1 MDELI
6 VVGDRVLI
14 APDEGEQ
21 QTKAGLYLPATV
33 VEQEK
38 VRSGRVVKAGP
49 GYVIPNPEFSEGEP
63 WASREAVRYIP
74 LQARAGDFAFF
85 LRKDAI
91 TLTYREAKYLIIPH
105 SAILCLVRDDADT
118 ILNQIKNDLS
128 DLDVDEDL

>member
-14 APDEGEQ
+14 APEEGEQ

-38 VRSGRVVKAGP
+38 VRAGRVVKVGP

-63 WASREAVRYIP
+63 WATREAARYIP
-74 LQARAGDFAFF
+74 LQARAGDFVFF

-91 TLTYREAKYLIIPH
+91 TLTYRDTKYLIIPH
-105 SAILCLVRDDADT
+105 SAILCLVREDADA
-118 ILNQIKNDLS
+118 ILDKIKGELG
-128 DLDVDEDL
+128 DLDGDL